1 ASYLISVFNLSS
13 LALYVYP
20 SYLMKLPVM
29 RRSDQLYFEFSFTLP
44 KGLIDDQNRLH
55 RKGSM
60 RLATAKDEIYV
71 QSQSSVQNNSAYG
84 FLVMLSQVISRLGN
98 LTSMTPATLER
109 LTLRD
114 IAYLR
119 EFYNRINEQGE
130 AHIPAECPHCQAQFA
145 VELNL
150 SGES

>member
-1 ASYLISVFNLSS
+1 
-13 LALYVYP
+13 
-20 SYLMKLPVM
+20 M
-29 RRSDQLYFEFSFTLP
+29 RRSDKFYPEFSFTLP
-44 KGLIDDQNRLH
+44 KGLIDDQNRVH

-71 QSQSSVQNNSAYG
+71 QGQSAVQNNSAYG
-84 FLVMLSQVISRLGN
+84 FLVMLSRVISRLGN
-98 LTSMTPATLER
+98 LTSVTPAVLER
-109 LTLRD
+109 LTIRD

-119 EFYNRINEQGE
+119 EFYNRVNEQGD
-130 AHIPAECPHCQAQFA
+130 AHIPTECPHCHTPFA

>member
-1 ASYLISVFNLSS
+1 
-13 LALYVYP
+13 
-20 SYLMKLPVM
+20 M
-29 RRSDQLYFEFSFTLP
+29 RRSDKLYSEFEFTLP

-55 RKGSM
+55 RKGKM

-71 QSQSSVQNNSAYG
+71 QSQSSVHNNSAYG

-98 LTSMTPATLER
+98 LTSVTPSVLER

-119 EFYNRINEQGE
+119 EFYNRVNDQGE
-130 AHIPAECPHCQAQFA
+130 VHIPAECPHCQAQFA
-145 VELNL
+145 VELSL